1 MFPGSGVSQIFT
13 PDPST
18 LRTRLLSHCPLA
30 VCTTTPSLG
39 PISLLSG
46 RWEVVGGAGLQA
58 ADQPIEV
65 LGRVQTGSWVQS
77 ENRA

>member
-30 VCTTTPSLG
+30 VCTTTPLLG

-46 RWEVVGGAGLQA
+46 WWVVGGGAGLQA
-58 ADQPIEV
+58 ADRPTEA
-65 LGRVQTGSWVQS
+65 LG
-77 ENRA
+77 